1 MPEKINDPVRFN
13 EWLNRGIDA
22 GWITPVSCWN
32 HDTFEITLEE
42 EKEMDEGGDP
52 CIPIVRLWM

>member
-1 MPEKINDPVRFN
+1 MPNNTDPKFY

-22 GWITPVSCWN
+22 KWITPVTCWT
-32 HDTFEITLEE
+32 HDSFDITPEE

-52 CIPIVRLWM
+52 CIPIVRLWRD

>member
-22 GWITPVSCWN
+22 GWITPMTCWT
-32 HDTFEITLEE
+32 HDTFEITEEE

-52 CIPIVRLWM
+52 CIPIVRLWV